1 MMRSRDVQ
9 RAVTARI
16 ANATHACWR
25 ETRVYGGEKHWAN
38 QSSLRMRDLFQKPL
52 FEPDA
57 RFGCPNI
64 ANRTAEVR
72 AFARGRVVPMD
83 LYFYETGSSLSRA
96 SRSDG

>member
-1 MMRSRDVQ
+1 ML
-9 RAVTARI
+9 AGGF
-16 ANATHACWR
+16 
-25 ETRVYGGEKHWAN
+25 ETRVYGGEKHCAN